1 MAKHGVIRTD
11 NMAGTDVRAQLVS
24 VKYMGADGDT
34 PTEIDNGNVLAVG
47 GLVEGEREI
56 FVGTKPTA
64 GTKVSDIVVIA
75 TPEVFYDSTIKK
87 NLDEYTNEAGKILRG
102 YRLHSGG
109 IYSVTAEALS
119 GVPAKDTKV
128 TIGADTKLVIG
139 GEGTEVGQIIAEETA
154 GRYKYF
160 VIKIN

>member
-24 VKYMGADGDT
+24 VKYMGNDGNT
-34 PTEIDNGNVLAVG
+34 PTEIDNGNVLEVG
-47 GLVEGEREI
+47 DFAKGEREVRI
-56 FVGTKPTA
+56 GAKPKTT
-64 GTKVSDIVVIA
+64 TKVSDIVVIA

-109 IYSVTAEALS
+109 IFSVTAEALS
-119 GVPAKDTKV
+119 GSPAKGSKV
-128 TIGADTKLVIG
+128 TIDEGTKLAIG
-139 GEGTEVGQIIAEETA
+139 GSGTEVGEIIAEETA

-160 VIKIN
+160 VIEIN

>member
-34 PTEIDNGNVLAVG
+34 PTEIDNGNVLTVG
-47 GLVEGEREI
+47 DFADGEREVRI
-56 FVGTKPTA
+56 GAKPTTA
-64 GTKVSDIVVIA
+64 TKVSDIVVIA

-109 IYSVTAEALS
+109 IFSVTAEALS
-119 GVPAKDTKV
+119 GSPAKGAKV
-128 TIGADTKLVIG
+128 TIGADTKLVVG
-139 GEGTEVGQIIAEETA
+139 GDGTEVGEIIAEETA

-160 VIKIN
+160 VIEIN